1 MEVVDE
7 VRSVVKTFYL
17 DFLTQLSTPP
27 RITYDLG
34 ELGPPASTSA
44 RWWRRLPATSG
55 ARRSA
60 SPCGSRARST
70 SPSGGAKSPREASSP
85 ASGAGDD
92 KLEAALLQLRDVA
105 SDAKLLRGEH
115 VAERQRALATASGVE
130 LLPHRFC
137 FSAEPP
143 LANETH
149 TASSRATT
157 ATTPLDFE
165 IGARPGA

>member
-1 MEVVDE
+1 MAE
-7 VRSVVKTFYL
+7 
-17 DFLTQLSTPP
+17 
-27 RITYDLG
+27 
-34 ELGPPASTSA
+34 
-44 RWWRRLPATSG
+44 TSG
-55 ARRSA
+55 DQRGKAQRLSVRLQ
-60 SPCGSRARST
+60 GSEHLAV
-70 SPSGGAKSPREASSP
+70 GGAKSPREAPSSP
-85 ASGAGDD
+85 AAGAADD

-165 IGARPGA
+165 IGARPALSDEQKDHPGLKPAGLRPKQT